1 MLSISIALLAFY
13 VVLISYFFI
22 GWMLVVY
29 RKNKA
34 SVYNNQNA
42 TGFSIVI
49 SARNEEQNIEACLQ
63 SISQQKYPNEL
74 FEIIVIDD
82 GSTDKTADIIHT
94 FINQSRSIGT
104 TFNIH
109 YVKSD
114 LKNKKAAITMGIS
127 DAQHDYIVLTDADC
141 TRNENWLSAINQFV
155 KQSGCKLIYAPV
167 RFKAQNI
174 FEKMQALEFAG
185 LVGIGAASMELKN
198 PNMCSAANL
207 IFEKKVFNEVNGY
220 QDNMH
225 LLSGDDE
232 FLMHKIFKLYPDK
245 VKFLLNYDAMV
256 TTTASSSVEELAE
269 QRKRWVSKATK
280 YENRY
285 ITLILILAYLFNA
298 SIFINFVWGFF
309 DSFYFKLSLSQ
320 LLIKMIIEFAFLSQV
335 ARHLKQFHLIKYLI
349 LAEPLHVIYVLFVGI
364 AGSFGSFEWKGR
376 VG

>member
-13 VVLISYFFI
+13 VILISYFFI
-22 GWMLVVY
+22 GWMLVVA

-34 SVYNNQNA
+34 SAYNSQNA

-82 GSTDKTADIIHT
+82 GSTDKTAEIIT
-94 FINQSRSIGT
+94 GFITHNPSFKIK
-104 TFNIH
+104 
-109 YVKSD
+109 YLKSD

-127 DAQHDYIVLTDADC
+127 HTQHDYIILTDADC
-141 TRNENWLSAINQFV
+141 TRNEHWLSAINQFV
-155 KQSGCKLIYAPV
+155 TQSECKMIYAPV

-207 IFEKKVFNEVNGY
+207 VFEKKVFDEVNGY

-232 FLMHKIFKLYPDK
+232 FLMHKIFKLYPEK

>member
-1 MLSISIALLAFY
+1 MLSISTALLAFY
-13 VVLISYFFI
+13 VILISYFFI
-22 GWMLVVY
+22 GWMLVVA
-29 RKNKA
+29 RKKETTA
-34 SVYNNQNA
+34 YNNVD
-42 TGFSIVI
+42 GVSFSIVI
-49 SARNEEQNIEACLQ
+49 SARNEEKNIEACLR
-63 SISQQKYPNEL
+63 SIIKQNYPSDL
-74 FEIIVIDD
+74 FEVIVIDD
-82 GSTDKTADIIHT
+82 GSTDKTSDIINT
-94 FINQSRSIGT
+94 FINRNH
-104 TFNIH
+104 TFKIQ
-109 YVKSD
+109 YFKSD

-127 DAQHDYIVLTDADC
+127 HAQHDYIILTDADC
-141 TRNENWLSAINQFV
+141 TRNEHWLSAINHFV
-155 KQSGCKLIYAPV
+155 KQTECKMIYAPV
-167 RFKAQNI
+167 RFKAHNI

-207 IFEKKVFNEVNGY
+207 IFEKNVFNEVNGY

-309 DSFYFKLSLSQ
+309 NNFYFKLSLFQ
-320 LLIKMIIEFAFLSQV
+320 LLIKMIIEFTFLSQV

-349 LAEPLHVIYVLFVGI
+349 IAEPLHVIYVLFVGI

>member
-13 VVLISYFFI
+13 VILISYFFI
-22 GWMLVVY
+22 GWMLVVA
-29 RKNKA
+29 RKKA
-34 SVYNNQNA
+34 SNAYNNMEG

-49 SARNEEQNIEACLQ
+49 SARNEEKNIEACLR
-63 SISQQKYPNEL
+63 SIIKQNYPSDL
-74 FEIIVIDD
+74 FEVIVIDD
-82 GSTDKTADIIHT
+82 GSTDKTAAIIHT

-114 LKNKKAAITMGIS
+114 LKNKKAAITMGIGH
-127 DAQHDYIVLTDADC
+127 AKHDYIILTDADC
-141 TRNENWLSAINQFV
+141 TRNKHWLSAINQFV
-155 KQSGCKLIYAPV
+155 KQSACKMIYAPV
-167 RFKAQNI
+167 RFKAHNI

-207 IFEKKVFNEVNGY
+207 IFEKKAFNEVNGY

-232 FLMHKIFKLYPDK
+232 FLMHKFFKLYPDK

-285 ITLILILAYLFNA
+285 ITLILFLAYLFNA
-298 SIFINFVWGFF
+298 SIFVNFVWGFF
-309 DSFYFKLSLSQ
+309 DDFYFKLSLSQ
-320 LLIKMIIEFAFLSQV
+320 LLIKMVVEFAFLSQV
-335 ARHLKQFHLIKYLI
+335 ARYLKQFHLIKYLI
-349 LAEPLHVIYVLFVGI
+349 IAEPLHVIYVLFVGI